1 MLQNCDI
8 RHPSVHSHGRTWV
21 TDYMITCHN
30 TKRSDSNLA
39 VFVGSNEY
47 VTYLDRD
54 IQLNI
59 SAQGRCGPSLKLK
72 CGRFICTMDNKLC
85 MG

>member
-8 RHPSVHSHGRTWV
+8 RRPSVHSHGRTWV

-30 TKRSDSNLA
+30 TKQSDSNLA

-47 VTYLDRD
+47 VTCHDCD
-54 IQLNI
+54 ILFNI
-59 SAQGRCGPSLKLK
+59 FA
-72 CGRFICTMDNKLC
+72 
-85 MG
+85 